1 MNADIKK
8 WWVGGQL
15 AFFIFP
21 AIQNPSFIPANPPY
35 ESITKILIRRSYLH
49 HTIWRSNMRKLAVG
63 DPAPNFALPNHQ
75 GTTISLSDVV
85 QRQNVLLVFNLGFA

>member
-15 AFFIFP
+15 VFFIFP

-35 ESITKILIRRSYLH
+35 EAITNILILRSYLQ
-49 HTIWRSNMRKLAVG
+49 HTTWRCHMKKLVIG
-63 DPAPNFALPNHQ
+63 DSAPDFALPNQQ
-75 GTTISLSDVV
+75 GTIIRLSDIV
-85 QRQNVLLVFNLGFA
+85 QQQNVLLVFNLGFA